1 MPVYF
6 HTLISAEALAGLDA
20 DRVRLFDCRF
30 DLKDADAGAASF
42 QAGHIP
48 GAVHLHL
55 DRDLAGRVTPG
66 KTGRHPLPER
76 DAFRQLLRSHGV
88 DDAAQL
94 VAYDDSGG
102 LFAARLWWMARW
114 AGHSAAAVLDGG
126 YQAWLAWRDAGVT
139 GGGEA
144 QRRIE
149 AAVEADVAEP
159 AGAERAAT
167 LGAEQVGAMVTAP
180 PPAPVTMQAVRENAA
195 SGAWHLLDAR
205 AADRFRGEN
214 ETLDPIAGHIPGALN
229 TPFQDN
235 LAADGRFLDRAS
247 LRARFERLLGDRR
260 EGDVVCYCGSG
271 ISATHVVLAMM
282 HAGLAEPPLYP
293 GSWSEWITDPTNPV
307 ET

>member
-1 MPVYF
+1 MPDYF

-20 DRVRLFDCRF
+20 GRVRLFDCRF
-30 DLKDADAGAASF
+30 DLKDADAGAVSF

-76 DAFRQLLRSHGV
+76 DAFRRLLRSHGV
-88 DDAAQL
+88 DDATQL

-102 LFAARLWWMARW
+102 PFAARLWWMARW
-114 AGHSAAAVLDGG
+114 AGHGAAAVLDGG
-126 YQAWLAWRDAGVT
+126 YQAWLAWRDAGAT
-139 GGGEA
+139 GGGGERQGRSGA
-144 QRRIE
+144 
-149 AAVEADVAEP
+149 ADVAEP
-159 AGAERAAT
+159 AGAEGAAT
-167 LGAEQVGAMVTAP
+167 LSAEQVGAMVTAS

-195 SGAWHLLDAR
+195 SGNWHLLDTR

-214 ETLDPIAGHIPGALN
+214 ETLDPVAGHIPGALN
-229 TPFQDN
+229 APYQDN

-247 LRARFERLLGDRR
+247 LRARFERLLGERSK
-260 EGDVVCYCGSG
+260 GNVVCYCGSG
-271 ISATHVVLAMM
+271 VSATPVVLAMM
-282 HAGLAEPPLYP
+282 HAGLAEPALYP